1 MSYGFQIKTLPAS
14 QHLTVLNR
22 AEAAG
27 QIERPFF
34 ADPSLELLVQLG
46 LAHDWCLKLGVA
58 DCVLKIA
65 WPQALSIVCIY

>member
-1 MSYGFQIKTLPAS
+1 M
-14 QHLTVLNR
+14 LNR

-34 ADPSLELLVQLG
+34 ADPSLDLLVQLG

-65 WPQALSIVCIY
+65 WRWRYRSYAFTEHAR